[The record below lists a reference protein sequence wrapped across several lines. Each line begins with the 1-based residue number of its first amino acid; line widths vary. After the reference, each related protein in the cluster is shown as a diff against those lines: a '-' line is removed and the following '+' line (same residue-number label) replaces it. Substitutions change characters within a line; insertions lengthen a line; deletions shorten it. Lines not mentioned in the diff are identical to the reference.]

1 MTASEGRVKVSDGN
15 EIAYRVDGRDD
26 GAAPVLVMAHS
37 IGTSRAL
44 FEPVVAALAA
54 KLRVLRYDGRGHGAS
69 SVPTGD
75 YGLDRLALDALDLL
89 DGLSL
94 ERVHFLGLSLGGAV
108 GQAVASRAPSRIDKL
123 ILANTSAYFG
133 PPSSWEQR
141 RTTVRAQGMSGMV
154 AGTVERGLTAG
165 FTARSP
171 ETVATLRTLLEACPV
186 DGYAGSCAALRDCDQ
201 RRSIEVI
208 TAPTL
213 VIGGAHDPSTPPAAA
228 HFLRDHIRGA
238 RYAELEAAHLSCL
251 EVPDA
256 FAAAVLEFVD

>member
-1 MTASEGRVKVSDGN
+1 MTTSEGRVKVGDGN
-15 EIAYRVDGRDD
+15 EIAYRFDGREE

-54 KLRVLRYDGRGHGAS
+54 KFRVLRYDGRGHGAS

-89 DGLSL
+89 EGLSL
-94 ERVHFLGLSLGGAV
+94 DRVHFLGLSLGGGV

-141 RTTVRAQGMSGMV
+141 RTTVRAQGMSAMV
-154 AGTVERGLTAG
+154 AGTVERGLTPG
-165 FTARSP
+165 FIARSP
-171 ETVATLRTLLEACPV
+171 QTVATLRRLIESCPP
-186 DGYAGSCAALRDCDQ
+186 DGYAGCSAALRDSDQ

-228 HFLRDHIRGA
+228 HFLRDHIPGA
-238 RYAELEAAHLSCL
+238 RHVELDAAHLSCL

-256 FAAAVLEFVD
+256 FAAAVLDFLG

>member
-1 MTASEGRVKVSDGN
+1 VTTREGRCQVGDGN
-15 EIAYRVDGRDD
+15 EIAYRFDGPDD

-44 FEPVVAALAA
+44 FDPVVAALAA
-54 KLRVLRYDGRGHGAS
+54 TVRVLRYDGRGHGAS

-89 DGLSL
+89 DGLAL

-108 GQAVASRAPSRIDKL
+108 GQAVASRAPTRIDRL

-133 PPSSWEQR
+133 PPSNWEQR
-141 RTTVRAQGMSGMV
+141 RTTVRAQGMAGMV
-154 AGTVERGLTAG
+154 GGTLERGLTPG
-165 FTARSP
+165 FVARSP
-171 ETVATLRTLLEACPV
+171 ETVAVLRRLIEACPP
-186 DGYAGSCAALRDCDQ
+186 DGYAGSSAALRDSDQ

-208 TAPTL
+208 TAATL

-228 HFLRDHIRGA
+228 HFLRDHIPGA
-238 RYAELEAAHLSCL
+238 RYVELDAAHLSCL

-256 FAAAVLEFVD
+256 FAAAVLDFLG